1 MGLLRPVGVHDQEA
15 ISMKGLITA
24 ATVVVILMVAAIAL
38 VVINADDT
46 ATALQTETAQ
56 PQTESAQPQTET
68 AEPETDGQ
76 MPEFM
81 EERLQNLVERGL
93 ITQEQLDEME
103 RRFRE
108 HEPWNGELPEDFDPE
123 HFRERFREHRPWN
136 GEIPEDIDPEHFMGP
151 GFEPHGFWFFG
162 RDEDPVNLFG
172 LTPEELMDALA
183 DGTPLVDIIEDP
195 NEFLNSLI
203 GPLEERLREAV
214 DEGRLTQAEAD
225 ELIAEARSHAEAFL
239 NGEGFEG
246 ERFMGPRGPRGFEG
260 LWRFGEFGPHGRF
273 DADAE
278 PAGSSA

>member
-1 MGLLRPVGVHDQEA
+1 
-15 ISMKGLITA
+15 MKGLITA

-56 PQTESAQPQTET
+56 PQTERAQPQTET

-81 EERLQNLVERGL
+81 EERLQDLVERGL
-93 ITQEQLDEME
+93 VTQEQLEDME

-108 HEPWNGELPEDFDPE
+108 HEPWIGGLPEDFNPE
-123 HFRERFREHRPWN
+123 QFRERFREHRPWT

-195 NEFLNSLI
+195 DEFLDSLI

-239 NGEGFEG
+239 NGEVFEG
-246 ERFMGPRGPRGFEG
+246 ERFMGPRGPRGFG
-260 LWRFGEFGPHGRF
+260 GFDFGGYGPHGRL